1 MLPAQKIVNG
11 ECIHVVMS
19 IVLLFGFKLKY
30 DHSVIIHLNSNDG
43 DSCTTDTCNLDTNQ
57 CINTIQANCCGNER
71 CETGE
76 SSTCNNDCGPFTLT
90 ASICNGSCFVP
101 RAVQFNINAISGIRV
116 NSLFFSISAVEPVFT
131 TITIKTAA
139 GRYQDS
145 NEDDWITVA
154 SGEFTITCKIF
165 IVHQ

>member
-1 MLPAQKIVNG
+1 MITLLS
-11 ECIHVVMS
+11 S
-19 IVLLFGFKLKY
+19 IY
-30 DHSVIIHLNSNDG
+30 SNDG

-57 CINTIQANCCGNER
+57 CINTKIANCCGNKM

-90 ASICNGSCFVP
+90 ASVCNGSCFVP
-101 RAVQFNINAISGIRV
+101 RAVQFNINAISDVRV
-116 NSLFFSISAVEPVFT
+116 NSLSFYIRAVEPVST
-131 TITIKTAA
+131 TITIETAA

-145 NEDDWITVA
+145 NEDDWIDVA

-165 IVHQ
+165 IIHQ